1 MPSGLTRGSLLLA
14 MTDCLGK
21 LPAVSPHQTTQGE
34 TVATQAESFDYIVTG
49 AGSAGC
55 AVAARLSESGRY
67 RVLLLEAGGKDRNP
81 WIHIPM
87 GFSQVYANP
96 HVNWMYE
103 SEPEAQLG
111 GRRLYQPRGKVL
123 GGTSSINGM
132 VYMRGNAADYDEWRQ
147 RGCAGW
153 DWDSVLPY
161 FKKAEHQERGANEF
175 HGIGGPLHVSDQPHR
190 SELAD
195 RVVEAAIQAGLP
207 PIEDFNDGRQEGA
220 GYFQSTTGRKR
231 RWSTAT
237 AYLRPARGRDNL
249 VVRPNA
255 HATRILIENG
265 RAVGVTYV
273 SGRVSRTA
281 RAAGEVIVSGGV
293 FNSPQLLQ
301 LSGIGPGTL
310 LQEMDIPVIHDL
322 SAVGSHLQDH
332 FYMRLAY
339 RCTRPITMNEL
350 ANSMPRKVLAMAQYM
365 LFRAGPLAA
374 NGVTA
379 GAFARSDPRLERPD
393 LQFNFSPYSYASRDA
408 RGAVA
413 HPFPGFSL
421 SAVHLRPDSRG
432 SVRIKSPDPLAPP
445 AIRFNF
451 LETQSDLRA
460 LTAGMRLARKFA
472 RQPALAPYVAA
483 ELLPGPAVNTDA
495 EFEANIRTNANS
507 NLHPVGTCRM
517 GPDGDSVVD
526 PRLRVHG
533 IGRLRV
539 ADASIMPIVPAG
551 NTNAPSIMI
560 GEKAADMIL
569 EDARAMV

>member
-1 MPSGLTRGSLLLA
+1 MIQEETMPSEV
-14 MTDCLGK
+14 DC
-21 LPAVSPHQTTQGE
+21 
-34 TVATQAESFDYIVTG
+34 FDYVVAG

-96 HVNWMYE
+96 RVNWMYE
-103 SEPEAQLG
+103 SEPERRLG
-111 GRRLYQPRGKVL
+111 ERRLYQPRGKVL

-147 RGCAGW
+147 RGCTGW

-161 FKKAEHQERGANEF
+161 FKKAEHQERGANEH
-175 HGIGGPLHVSDQPHR
+175 HGVGGPLHVSDQPHR

-195 RVVEAAIQAGLP
+195 QLVEAAVQAGLP
-207 PIEDFNDGRQEGA
+207 SRDDFNNGSQEGA
-220 GYFQSTTGRKR
+220 GYFQSTTGKRR

-237 AYLRPARGRDNL
+237 AYLRPARGRHNL

-255 HATRILIENG
+255 QATRIMVENG
-265 RAVGVTYV
+265 RAIGLTYM
-273 SGRVSRTA
+273 SGRGERTVQA
-281 RAAGEVIVSGGV
+281 RAEIIICAGV

-301 LSGIGPGTL
+301 LSGIGPGNL
-310 LQEMDIPVIHDL
+310 LQEIGIPVIRDL
-322 SAVGSHLQDH
+322 PAVGNHLQDH
-332 FYMRLAY
+332 FYVRLAF
-339 RCTRPITMNEL
+339 RCTRAITMNEL
-350 ANSMPRKVLAMAQYM
+350 ANSSVRKAIALTQYM
-365 LFRAGPLAA
+365 LFRSGPLAA

-393 LQFNFSPYSYASRDA
+393 LQFNFTPWSYASRDA

-421 SAVHLRPDSRG
+421 SAVHLRPDARG
-432 SVRIKSPDPLAPP
+432 SVRVKSPDPLQPP

-451 LETQSDLRA
+451 LETKSDIQA
-460 LTAGMRLARKFA
+460 LTAGMRLARKFT
-472 RQPALAPYVAA
+472 RQPALAPYVAE
-483 ELLPGPAVNTDA
+483 ELLPGPTVNTDM
-495 EFEANIRTNANS
+495 EFEENIRMNANS

-517 GPDGDSVVD
+517 GQEGDSVVD
-526 PRLRVHG
+526 SRLRVYG
-533 IGRLRV
+533 VDRLRV
-539 ADASIMPIVPAG
+539 VDAAIMPTVPAG
-551 NTNAPSIMI
+551 NTNAPTIMI
-560 GEKAADMIL
+560 AEKAADMIL
-569 EDARAMV
+569 EDARSLS

>member
-1 MPSGLTRGSLLLA
+1 MASEV
-14 MTDCLGK
+14 DC
-21 LPAVSPHQTTQGE
+21 
-34 TVATQAESFDYIVTG
+34 FDYVVAG

-55 AVAARLSESGRY
+55 AVAARLSESGRH
-67 RVLLLEAGGKDRNP
+67 RVLLLEAGGKDTNP

-87 GFSQVYANP
+87 GFSRVYANP
-96 HVNWMYE
+96 RVNWMYE
-103 SEPEAQLG
+103 SEPEPRLA

-147 RGCAGW
+147 RGCTGW

-161 FKKAEHQERGANEF
+161 FKKAEHQQRGADEY

-195 RVVEAAIQAGLP
+195 RLVEAAVQAGLP
-207 PIEDFNDGRQEGA
+207 QRDDFNNGDQEGA
-220 GYFQSTTGRKR
+220 GYFQSTTGKRR

-237 AYLRPARGRDNL
+237 AYLRPARRRGNL

-255 HATRILIENG
+255 QATRIVFENG
-265 RAVGVTYV
+265 RATGLTYV
-273 SGRVSRTA
+273 SGPEERTVTA
-281 RAAGEVIVSGGV
+281 RAEIIICSGV

-301 LSGIGPGTL
+301 LSGIGPGEL
-310 LQEMDIPVIHDL
+310 LQDMGIPVVRDL
-322 SAVGSHLQDH
+322 PAVGNHLQDH
-332 FYMRLAY
+332 FYVRLAF

-350 ANSMPRKVLAMAQYM
+350 ANSSVRKAVALTQYL
-365 LFRAGPLAA
+365 LFHSGPLAA

-393 LQFNFSPYSYASRDA
+393 LQFNFTPWSYASRDA

-421 SAVHLRPDSRG
+421 SAVHLRPDARG
-432 SVRIKSPDPLAPP
+432 SVRIKSPDPLQPP

-451 LETQSDLRA
+451 LETKSDLQA
-460 LTAGMRLARKFA
+460 LTMGMRLARKFTQ
-472 RQPALAPYVAA
+472 QPALAPYVAE
-483 ELLPGPAVNTDA
+483 ELLPGSRVNTDS
-495 EFEANIRTNANS
+495 EFEDNIRMNANS

-526 PRLRVHG
+526 SRLRVHG
-533 IGRLRV
+533 VGGLRV
-539 ADASIMPIVPAG
+539 VDAAIMPTVPAG
-551 NTNAPSIMI
+551 NTNAPTIMI
-560 GEKAADMIL
+560 AEKAADMIL
-569 EDARAMV
+569 EDARSLS

>member
-1 MPSGLTRGSLLLA
+1 
-14 MTDCLGK
+14 
-21 LPAVSPHQTTQGE
+21 
-34 TVATQAESFDYIVTG
+34 VTG

-55 AVAARLSESGRY
+55 VVAARLSESGRH

-87 GFSQVYANP
+87 GFSRVYTDP
-96 HVNWMYE
+96 HVNWMYQ
-103 SEPEAQLG
+103 SEPEAQLD
-111 GRRLYQPRGKVL
+111 GRALYQPRGKVL

-147 RGCAGW
+147 RGCDSW
-153 DWDSVLPY
+153 DYDSVLPY
-161 FKKAEHQERGANEF
+161 FKKAEHQQRGPNEF
-175 HGIGGPLHVSDQPHR
+175 HGVGGPLHVSDQPR
-190 SELAD
+190 RFELAD
-195 RVVEAAIQAGLP
+195 RVVAAAIEAGLSP
-207 PIEDFNDGRQEGA
+207 NDDFNGAQQEGA
-220 GYFQSTTGRKR
+220 GYFQSTTGKRR

-237 AYLRPARGRDNL
+237 AYLRPARHRRNL

-255 HATRILIENG
+255 QATRILIEDG
-265 RAVGVTYV
+265 RATGVTFV
-273 SGRVSRTA
+273 SDGVQRTA
-281 RAAGEVIVSGGV
+281 RARAEVIVCGGV

-301 LSGIGPGTL
+301 LSGIGPGEL
-310 LQEMDIPVIHDL
+310 LQEMGIKVIHDL
-322 SAVGSHLQDH
+322 PAVGRHLQDH
-332 FYMRLAY
+332 FFVRLAF

-350 ANSMPRKVLAMAQYM
+350 ANSLPRKALALAQYA
-365 LFRAGPLAA
+365 LFRSGPLAA

-393 LQFNFSPYSYASRDA
+393 LQFNFTPWSYASRDA

-432 SVRIKSPDPLAPP
+432 TVRIKSPDPLAPP

-451 LETQSDLRA
+451 LETHSDLQA
-460 LTAGMRLARKFA
+460 LTAGMRLARKFTQ
-472 RQPALAPYVAA
+472 QPALAPYVAE
-483 ELLPGPAVNTDA
+483 ELIPGPAVSTDA
-495 EFEANIRTNANS
+495 EFEANIRLNANS

-517 GPDGDSVVD
+517 GPEGDTVVD

-539 ADASIMPIVPAG
+539 VDAAIMPTVPAG
-551 NTNAPSIMI
+551 NTNAPTIMI
-560 GEKAADMIL
+560 AEKAADMIL
-569 EDARAMV
+569 ADARATA